1 MKPKLI
7 TIGLVLILVGA
18 IILMVVN
25 IIYGQQVSAYT
36 KAAQDWSQNWTQNH
50 TKTSYPK
57 PESYGLTGTILTITY
72 ILASIGNFLIIIGIA
87 YLIIFGIVMM
97 AKRYGY
103 SKESK

>member
-1 MKPKLI
+1 MKPKKLI

-18 IILMVVN
+18 IILIVVN
-25 IIYGQQVSAYT
+25 LIYGRQVIAYT

-50 TKTSYPK
+50 ITSYPK

-87 YLIIFGIVMM
+87 YLIIFGIAMM

-103 SKESK
+103 LKESK